1 MNEIIKRKSS
11 KKNKTKQPSKKGK
24 LRDKQIKNEKI

>member
-11 KKNKTKQPSKKGK
+11 KKKNKKQPSKKGK